1 MSAETKLKEELD
13 KSKQQKEEQHQ
24 QDPDDAPGLLPPQ
37 ALLSTPAPSTTEDTS
52 ALLSPWWSEEPQS
65 VDDVHHSEDNPTEQL
80 NDTITLSEPEINKKE
95 EKDHHIEHT
104 SPITN
109 QSNGHQ
115 NSILNIS
122 VLGVSRSSPKESK
135 FQWKERCMLL
145 AFTELQQQRQLQQ
158 QQQQE
163 ETNEKDSQKEL
174 LDILDRSKDCS
185 MVCFLRTSRQ
195 LSKAQT
201 SSLFHF
207 NPFAGM
213 FVSVAK
219 SPARCKEHLLDATNM
234 VTQKSFSDYYTM
246 ELGEELSHSGEHVTK
261 AIQRTFG
268 PLQRLTERYVNSWRD
283 GSQQAFF
290 SKFWSSL
297 QKGDAFYLVKD
308 STKRL
313 FENALGHDK
322 KPSDKK

>member
-65 VDDVHHSEDNPTEQL
+65 ADD
-80 NDTITLSEPEINKKE
+80 
-95 EKDHHIEHT
+95 HT

-145 AFTELQQQRQLQQ
+145 AFTELQQQRQQQEQQ
-158 QQQQE
+158 QQQG
-163 ETNEKDSQKEL
+163 TDEKDSQKQL

-207 NPFAGM
+207 NPFAGI

-219 SPARCKEHLLDATNM
+219 SPARCKEHLLNATNM

-246 ELGEELSHSGEHVTK
+246 ELGEELSHSSEHVTK

-283 GSQQAFF
+283 GVQQAFF